1 MVCLSEF
8 QSVFS
13 HLFSAYFEALPMSL
27 LRRWFDPIRSSW
39 FYQKP
44 VRQEVLSTEQGL
56 SIYLRLDD
64 VYSYLAVQQLTQLDD
79 ILADDLKPLKV
90 IISNISAEPPNGMT
104 VEEWRNY
111 CLEDAKILANQHR
124 FSYDDEKPEQ
134 PSPEALKQAE
144 IILRNTPLTGQN
156 FLYLLED
163 VFHMLWQQQYG
174 KLRTLFVMASQH
186 QKPQNFPERIFSHTP
201 ILESYFEFGGRK
213 YHAVDDL
220 LRLTRRLKQQK
231 LLTGNPIF
239 LINHI
244 EWREHLMS
252 DAEELAEIQAMHPE
266 LDLYIAL
273 EDPISWLLLA
283 YIKEELANY
292 YNIQLNLYPLSY
304 HGRDAFD
311 WSLATRLSKRSEVK
325 FTPFCRP
332 TAESTLN
339 MAQLYYS
346 VPEEQRVDVMYDI
359 LQAVWT
365 KGRDLSFKPHLQQI
379 QQDLA
384 IENLTE
390 IDVEA
395 LLKVNDQQC
404 AEKHQPD
411 FPVLELRIEGK
422 RYVFNS
428 LYRVWMIESI
438 FSNVLEHKYKT
449 ENALERA
456 QHMSEAQDVEKTN
469 DQKREV

>member
-1 MVCLSEF
+1 
-8 QSVFS
+8 
-13 HLFSAYFEALPMSL
+13 MSL

-90 IISNISAEPPNGMT
+90 IISNTSAEPPNGMT

-252 DAEELAEIQAMHPE
+252 DAEELAEIQSMHPE

-339 MAQLYYS
+339 MARLYYS
-346 VPEEQRVDVMYDI
+346 VPEEQRIDVMYDI

-379 QQDLA
+379 QRDLA

>member
-1 MVCLSEF
+1 
-8 QSVFS
+8 
-13 HLFSAYFEALPMSL
+13 MSL

-44 VRQEVLSTEQGL
+44 IRQEVLSTEQGL

-79 ILADDLKPLKV
+79 ILTDDLKPLKV
-90 IISNISAEPPNGMT
+90 IISNTSAEPPNGMT
-104 VEEWRNY
+104 IDEWRNY

-134 PSPEALKQAE
+134 PTPEALQQAE

-186 QKPQNFPERIFSHTP
+186 QKPQNFPERIFSQIP

-231 LLTGNPIF
+231 LLIGNPIF

-292 YNIQLNLYPLSY
+292 YNIQLNVYPLSY

-365 KGRDLSFKPHLQQI
+365 KGRDLSFKPHLQQM

-384 IENLTE
+384 IENLTAL
-390 IDVEA
+390 DVEA
-395 LLKVNDQQC
+395 LLKANDQQC

-449 ENALERA
+449 ENELERA
-456 QHMSEAQDVEKTN
+456 QHMSEAQDVEKTD

>member
-1 MVCLSEF
+1 
-8 QSVFS
+8 
-13 HLFSAYFEALPMSL
+13 MSL

-90 IISNISAEPPNGMT
+90 IISNTSAEPPNGMT

-252 DAEELAEIQAMHPE
+252 DAEELAEIQSMHPE

-339 MAQLYYS
+339 MARLYYS

>member
-1 MVCLSEF
+1 
-8 QSVFS
+8 
-13 HLFSAYFEALPMSL
+13 MSL

-90 IISNISAEPPNGMT
+90 IISNTSAEPPNGMT
-104 VEEWRNY
+104 IEEWRNY

-252 DAEELAEIQAMHPE
+252 DAEELAEIQSMHPE

-339 MAQLYYS
+339 MARLYYS
-346 VPEEQRVDVMYDI
+346 VPEEQRIDVMYDI

>member
-1 MVCLSEF
+1 
-8 QSVFS
+8 
-13 HLFSAYFEALPMSL
+13 MSL

-90 IISNISAEPPNGMT
+90 IISNTSAEPPNGMT

-252 DAEELAEIQAMHPE
+252 DAEELAEIQSMHPE

-365 KGRDLSFKPHLQQI
+365 KGRDLSFKPHLQQM

-384 IENLTE
+384 IEKLTE

>member
-1 MVCLSEF
+1 
-8 QSVFS
+8 
-13 HLFSAYFEALPMSL
+13 MSL

-90 IISNISAEPPNGMT
+90 IISNTSAEPPNGMT

-252 DAEELAEIQAMHPE
+252 DAEELAEIQSMHPE

-339 MAQLYYS
+339 MARLYYS

-365 KGRDLSFKPHLQQI
+365 KGRDLSFKPHLQQM

>member
-1 MVCLSEF
+1 
-8 QSVFS
+8 
-13 HLFSAYFEALPMSL
+13 MSL

-44 VRQEVLSTEQGL
+44 TRQEVLSTEHGL

-64 VYSYLAVQQLTQLDD
+64 VYSYLAVQQLPQLEE
-79 ILADDLKPLKV
+79 ILRDDLKPLKV
-90 IISNISAEPPNGMT
+90 IISNTSAEPPNGMT
-104 VEEWRNY
+104 VEEWRTYSLN
-111 CLEDAKILANQHR
+111 DAKILATQHR
-124 FSYDDEKPEQ
+124 FSYDNEKPEQ
-134 PSPEALKQAE
+134 PTQEALQQAE
-144 IILRNTPLTGQN
+144 IILRNTPLSGQN

-174 KLRTLFVMASQH
+174 KLRTLFVMASKH
-186 QKPQNFPERIFSHTP
+186 QKPQNFPERIFNDTP
-201 ILESYFEFGGRK
+201 VLESYFEFGGRK

-231 LLTGNPIF
+231 VLVDNPIF

-292 YNIQLNLYPLSY
+292 YNIQLNLFPLSY
-304 HGRDAFD
+304 HGRDFFD
-311 WSLATRLSKRSEVK
+311 WSLATRLSKRTEVK

-332 TAESTLN
+332 TKESILN

-346 VPEEQRVDVMYDI
+346 VPEEQRVDAMYEI

-365 KGRDLSFKPHLQQI
+365 RGQDLSFQAHFQKLQR
-379 QQDLA
+379 DLN
-384 IENLTE
+384 IEKL
-390 IDVEA
+390 IDLDIEA
-395 LLKVNDQQC
+395 LLKSNDQQC
-404 AEKHQPD
+404 DEKHQPD
-411 FPVLELRIEGK
+411 FPVLELRIEDK

-438 FSNVLEHKYKT
+438 FSNVLEQKYKA

-456 QHMSEAQDVEKTN
+456 QQDLEEQDIEESN
-469 DQKREV
+469 DEKREV

>member
-1 MVCLSEF
+1 
-8 QSVFS
+8 
-13 HLFSAYFEALPMSL
+13 MSL

-64 VYSYLAVQQLTQLDD
+64 VYSYLTVQQLTQLDD

-90 IISNISAEPPNGMT
+90 IISNTSAEPPNGMT

-252 DAEELAEIQAMHPE
+252 DAEELAEIQSMHPE

>member
-90 IISNISAEPPNGMT
+90 IISNTSAEPPNGMT

-311 WSLATRLSKRSEVK
+311 WSLATRLSKRSEVN